1 MICPNNCTSG
11 PFKRILRETDVEL
24 NISAVNVT
32 FLFVVS
38 QVVLA
43 AASNYL
49 RQILLDNEE
58 ASVVILPGVSG
69 ELLKLITR

>member
-1 MICPNNCTSG
+1 M
-11 PFKRILRETDVEL
+11 FRVKRY
-24 NISAVNVT
+24 
-32 FLFVVS
+32 VVS